1 MPRDDREVPV
11 DVDDLKRYVTRSI
24 VQGWRVSLGGRVVAF
39 TRDTARVV
47 GELAARYMD
56 TALGYRAEQP
66 VGDAPVIFPGGDGY
80 GLYHDLAPDDPG
92 VFLAG
97 DAEQRGFWE
106 TGGVVD
112 PTTPGHTYGSAVF
125 LPGGRVSSSTPG
137 QATPAPNAA
146 GECLL
151 GARDGTAG
159 LRLRRARPDAV
170 PPELGTAIVE
180 SSGAPGTVRLG
191 SADSAEPPAL
201 ATPLQANFAALN
213 SAIQAWV
220 PVPNDGGASLKP
232 VILAWFNALQPMADP
247 VVRMPGL
254 GP

>member
-47 GELAARYMD
+47 GELAARYLD
-56 TALGYRAEQP
+56 TTLGYRAEQP

-137 QATPAPNAA
+137 QATPAPNAV

-170 PPELGTAIVE
+170 PPELGTVIVE
-180 SSGAPGTVRLG
+180 AAAPAAAVRLGGEDATLGVGRLGDPVAASTELGTVLSALVAFVNGLAPGTVT
-191 SADSAEPPAL
+191 PPQLAAAL
-201 ATPLQANFAALN
+201 AHLGDI
-213 SAIQAWV
+213 S
-220 PVPNDGGASLKP
+220 GAS
-232 VILAWFNALQPMADP
+232 
-247 VVRMPGL
+247 VVVVSK
-254 GP
+254 

>member
-159 LRLRRARPDAV
+159 LRLRRARPNAV

-180 SSGAPGTVRLG
+180 AAAPAAAVRLGGEDATLGVGRLGDPVAASTELGTVLSALVAFANGLKPGTVT
-191 SADSAEPPAL
+191 PPQLAAAL
-201 ATPLQANFAALN
+201 AHLGDI
-213 SAIQAWV
+213 S
-220 PVPNDGGASLKP
+220 GAS
-232 VILAWFNALQPMADP
+232 
-247 VVRMPGL
+247 VVVVAK
-254 GP
+254 

>member
-56 TALGYRAEQP
+56 TTLGYRAEQP

-80 GLYHDLAPDDPG
+80 GLYHDLVPDDPG

-180 SSGAPGTVRLG
+180 AAAPVAAVRLGGEGAALGVGRLGDPIAASTELGTVLSALVAFANGLAPGTVT
-191 SADSAEPPAL
+191 PPQLAAAL
-201 ATPLQANFAALN
+201 AHLGDI
-213 SAIQAWV
+213 S
-220 PVPNDGGASLKP
+220 GAS
-232 VILAWFNALQPMADP
+232 VI
-247 VVRMPGL
+247 VVSK
-254 GP
+254 

>member
-1 MPRDDREVPV
+1 MPRDDRDVPV
-11 DVDDLKRYVTRSI
+11 DVDDLKRYVTRGI

-47 GELAARYMD
+47 GELVARYKD

-159 LRLRRARPDAV
+159 LRLRRARPNAV

-180 SSGAPGTVRLG
+180 AAAPAAAVRLGGEDATLGVGRLGDPVAASTELGTVLSALVAFANGLAPGTVT
-191 SADSAEPPAL
+191 PPQLAAAL
-201 ATPLQANFAALN
+201 AHLGDI
-213 SAIQAWV
+213 S
-220 PVPNDGGASLKP
+220 GAS
-232 VILAWFNALQPMADP
+232 
-247 VVRMPGL
+247 VVVVAK
-254 GP
+254 

>member
-56 TALGYRAEQP
+56 TTLGYRAEQP

-159 LRLRRARPDAV
+159 LRLRRARPNAV

-180 SSGAPGTVRLG
+180 AAAPAAAVRLGGEDATLGVGRLGDPVAASTELGTVLSALVAFANGLKPGTVT
-191 SADSAEPPAL
+191 PPQLAAAL
-201 ATPLQANFAALN
+201 AHLGDI
-213 SAIQAWV
+213 S
-220 PVPNDGGASLKP
+220 GAS
-232 VILAWFNALQPMADP
+232 
-247 VVRMPGL
+247 VVVVAK
-254 GP
+254 

>member
-56 TALGYRAEQP
+56 TTLGYRAEQP

-170 PPELGTAIVE
+170 PPELGTVIVE
-180 SSGAPGTVRLG
+180 AAAPAAAVRLGGEDATLGVGRLGDPVAASTELGTVLSALVAFANGLAPGTVT
-191 SADSAEPPAL
+191 PPQLAAAL
-201 ATPLQANFAALN
+201 AHLGDI
-213 SAIQAWV
+213 S
-220 PVPNDGGASLKP
+220 GAS
-232 VILAWFNALQPMADP
+232 
-247 VVRMPGL
+247 VVVVAK
-254 GP
+254 